1 MAYVLF
7 SKNVWPTVNRLVQPV
22 HIQVSQ
28 IIVEIEITDDRV
40 RLAAAKD
47 PLLHQRMVNAVQT
60 LVDNDLCQLL
70 AYQLGTSDANAG
82 RAKKLGNEAQF
93 RTAVNDAPQALER
106 VKLQIVPRI
115 ESAAAQVWQSLMQTR
130 QEYRGYQIKTV
141 LKIGASMT
149 SIGVG
154 IGSAVASTGASLAVS
169 IYGIVKG
176 VADLLVTFRNA
187 AQEAETTEKRLQQAL
202 HNARTVFEKAGR
214 KEGVAWEMGRTL
226 ISKTLSSAVDIDT
239 PSKCKDLNELFGS
252 KLDGLEVAAHNA
264 SEKLNMVLEKAEELG
279 KVIQTSQI
287 SGPTLV
293 STSANLSAMKLRP
306 IQPAPV
312 RSQQQQADP
321 TVVRQQHALAA
332 LEAEVHQL
340 IQRIASDN
348 PPGLWKRVQDGRER
362 KKDYDRG
369 VAYLQGKLPTWTAKA
384 QKVLG
389 FALGT
394 GIGAG
399 NIEDAAVNAA
409 FELVDAFGDK
419 AVDQAV
425 SLYGRAST
433 TPSKPP
439 APKIQIG
446 QRPGTPPPRPP
457 VPALPPR
464 RPPPPPP
471 RHAPPRHPL
480 PPLPPRKP

>member
-7 SKNVWPTVNRLVQPV
+7 SKDVWPTVNRFVQPV

-47 PLLHQRMVNAVQT
+47 PLLHQRMVNSVQL

-70 AYQLGTSDANAG
+70 AYQLGISDANAG

-93 RTAVNDAPQALER
+93 RAAVSEAPQALER
-106 VKLQIVPRI
+106 VKQQIVPRI
-115 ESAAAQVWQSLMQTR
+115 EAAATQVWQNLTQTR

-141 LKIGASMT
+141 LKIGASVT

-154 IGSAVASTGASLAVS
+154 IGSAAASTGASLAVS

-187 AQEAETTEKRLQQAL
+187 AQEAEGIEKRLQQAL
-202 HNARTVFEKAGR
+202 RNARIVCDKAGR
-214 KEGVAWEMGRTL
+214 KEAVAWELGRTF

-252 KLDGLEVAAHNA
+252 KLDGLEVAAHSA
-264 SEKLNMVLEKAEELG
+264 SEKLNTALEKAEELQ
-279 KVIQTSQI
+279 KVIRMSQI

-293 STSANLSAMKLRP
+293 STSADLAAMKLRP
-306 IQPAPV
+306 IHPAPA
-312 RSQQQQADP
+312 RSQQQSDP
-321 TVVRQQHALAA
+321 AVVRQEHALAA
-332 LEAEVHQL
+332 LEAEVHRL
-340 IQRIASDN
+340 IRRIASEN

-362 KKDYDRG
+362 KKEYDRG
-369 VAYLQGKLPTWTAKA
+369 VAYLQGKLPTWTATA
-384 QKVLG
+384 QKILG
-389 FALGT
+389 FAIGT
-394 GIGAG
+394 GLGAEDIG
-399 NIEDAAVNAA
+399 DAAQNAA

-425 SLYGRAST
+425 SLYGRIKT
-433 TPSKPP
+433 TSKPSG
-439 APKIQIG
+439 PKIQIG
-446 QRPGTPPPRPP
+446 QRPGTPPQRPR
-457 VPALPPR
+457 VSMSPPR

-471 RHAPPRHPL
+471 RHSPPRYP